1 MKTISTIIISA
12 LLLFTYGCTTEK
24 HNDENSEQE
33 VEHTTDE
40 VSPVQLDNGNK
51 WMANVETTQGIEKM
65 TQLVNTAMGSVS
77 SSSLKEN
84 LLSEFND
91 VLKKCTMKGESHE
104 QLHHY
109 LLPLKADIEKL
120 SEAPSKEEL
129 ENIKAYLET
138 YTNYFE

>member
-12 LLLFTYGCTTEK
+12 LLLFTYSCSTEK
-24 HNDENSEQE
+24 NKGEHSEHDGDQ
-33 VEHTTDE
+33 TTDE
-40 VSPVQLDNGNK
+40 VLAAQLDNGNK
-51 WMANVETTQGIEKM
+51 WVANIETTQGIQKM
-65 TQLVNTAMGSVS
+65 IQLINTNPT
-77 SSSLKEN
+77 SLKEN
-84 LLSEFND
+84 LLSEFTD

-129 ENIKAYLET
+129 EAIKSYLET

>member
-12 LLLFTYGCTTEK
+12 LLLFTYSCSTEK
-24 HNDENSEQE
+24 NKGEHSEHDGAQTNDE
-33 VEHTTDE
+33 VLA
-40 VSPVQLDNGNK
+40 VQLDNGNK
-51 WMANVETTQGIEKM
+51 WVANIETTQGIQKM
-65 TQLVNTAMGSVS
+65 IQLINTNPT
-77 SSSLKEN
+77 SLKEN
-84 LLSEFND
+84 LLSEFTD

-129 ENIKAYLET
+129 EAIKSYLET
-138 YTNYFE
+138 YNNYFE